1 MNENTINN
9 DVTMAGESERALLAS
24 RYRIIRQLGQG
35 GMGSVWLAE
44 DTQLD
49 GKLFAIKMLP
59 SILVLNK
66 RAYNQLKS
74 EALVAMKLVH
84 PNIVQIRAFEE
95 NNGNPFLVMDYIDG
109 QTLDDWLGDRIQ
121 DSGVSEDEIIC
132 LLKPIAEALDYAHTE
147 GVVHRDVKPANVMIR
162 KDGRPFIMDFGIAR
176 EIQETMTRVTGKLSS
191 GTLLYMSPEQLRGQ
205 PPKAAQD
212 VYSFAAM
219 AYECLKGE
227 PPFSRGQIEYQILNE
242 QPERLSDDIRISAS
256 IMRGL
261 SKTPEARPD
270 SCVKVLLT
278 PCPMRQMPAARP
290 QVSVSPRLVAPM
302 TDRIVVRP
310 KRNIVGIVL
319 PLFCLI
325 VSLLVLGGV
334 LWHREAKRQED
345 ARRLAVEQQQEELRR
360 RQAEDKRKA
369 QEAAARKKTEAE
381 RLAKLKQEEAQRK
394 AEEEAKRREAEKQ
407 AKERE
412 LARQKDEE
420 ARKAAEAEKA
430 AIAAREKAET
440 DTAMV
445 LQRGKRALALLAID
459 PLQYES
465 VSMDLTKEQ
474 RDLLSPV
481 FKEIVKGEASLEAF
495 LSLYTLNHPEVR
507 IHKKAQEDRI
517 ASFKMTVE
525 MLRSGKLSGAGQQ
538 SDRMQLPPT
547 MQVTAKVNGEE
558 MSGAILND
566 GSKDFNLPVK
576 WTLARGKKYG
586 PYSVMCQRN
595 GIRYVGTFAQV
606 TADWQGEKNVSVE
619 LSRNENKSQKELLP
633 FYFQTCTPIP
643 NGRHRFTFRDN
654 KGRKDPYGNVMVY
667 SVLKGEEIGKSGF
680 IVTGYENKTKTMV
693 VPGSGSK
700 LKRTVDVSTVEITR
714 LSDGYKVNLLIGDR
728 QCYVPVEWT
737 LHRGKIYGP
746 YRVSCERGGSQ
757 YEGKLER
764 TSSTQSAVV
773 NKIVAEISL
782 KIDSDDV
789 IAAQNI
795 LEDYESRVLSSNESS
810 SSLLHCHY
818 LVAEMFWE
826 KAQAE
831 YSKTKRNDDEIKD
844 LLFGSMDKSTKKRKG
859 KGAFNLASNIFFSHP
874 DHPQALKAGVIVEA
888 IKNFSE
894 KNYGAKILTKNIEYQ
909 RQRIRSLR

>member
-1 MNENTINN
+1 M
-9 DVTMAGESERALLAS
+9 
-24 RYRIIRQLGQG
+24 
-35 GMGSVWLAE
+35 
-44 DTQLD
+44 
-49 GKLFAIKMLP
+49 
-59 SILVLNK
+59 
-66 RAYNQLKS
+66 
-74 EALVAMKLVH
+74 
-84 PNIVQIRAFEE
+84 
-95 NNGNPFLVMDYIDG
+95 
-109 QTLDDWLGDRIQ
+109 
-121 DSGVSEDEIIC
+121 
-132 LLKPIAEALDYAHTE
+132 
-147 GVVHRDVKPANVMIR
+147 
-162 KDGRPFIMDFGIAR
+162 
-176 EIQETMTRVTGKLSS
+176 
-191 GTLLYMSPEQLRGQ
+191 
-205 PPKAAQD
+205 
-212 VYSFAAM
+212 
-219 AYECLKGE
+219 
-227 PPFSRGQIEYQILNE
+227 
-242 QPERLSDDIRISAS
+242 
-256 IMRGL
+256 
-261 SKTPEARPD
+261 
-270 SCVKVLLT
+270 
-278 PCPMRQMPAARP
+278 
-290 QVSVSPRLVAPM
+290 
-302 TDRIVVRP
+302 
-310 KRNIVGIVL
+310 
-319 PLFCLI
+319 
-325 VSLLVLGGV
+325 
-334 LWHREAKRQED
+334 
-345 ARRLAVEQQQEELRR
+345 
-360 RQAEDKRKA
+360 
-369 QEAAARKKTEAE
+369 
-381 RLAKLKQEEAQRK
+381 KQEEAQRK

-430 AIAAREKAET
+430 AIAARAKAET

-481 FKEIVKGEASLEAF
+481 FKEIVMGEASLKAL
-495 LSLYTLNHPEVR
+495 LSSYTLNHPEVR

-654 KGRKDPYGNVMVY
+654 KGRKNPYGNVMVY

-680 IVTGYENKTKTMV
+680 IVTGYENKTETMV
-693 VPGSGSK
+693 IPGSK
-700 LKRTVDVSTVEITR
+700 IKRTVDVSTVEITR

-746 YRVSCERGGSQ
+746 CRVSCERGGSQ

-764 TSSTQSAVV
+764 SSADWDGIKKANVVLTKAAAANNAKEVGVDGNAVMRRLLVGKWSGTTRRVDKNKSNSILAFGGGSEWSRRCDYSWTFQDDGTVSQSCRMSETVDA
-773 NKIVAEISL
+773 NNPDIKIGRSSIAQLGTWTLLGEGTILEVHVTAGLYKGKTFRYMIIKHPGSRIEFKTEEDSL
-782 KIDSDDV
+782 KNFRPIANAINERHWSDNDG
-789 IAAQNI
+789 NYH
-795 LEDYESRVLSSNESS
+795 YEGVCKTSNVRSIISETPRV
-810 SSLLHCHY
+810 
-818 LVAEMFWE
+818 F
-826 KAQAE
+826 
-831 YSKTKRNDDEIKD
+831 
-844 LLFGSMDKSTKKRKG
+844 DKV
-859 KGAFNLASNIFFSHP
+859 
-874 DHPQALKAGVIVEA
+874 Q
-888 IKNFSE
+888 
-894 KNYGAKILTKNIEYQ
+894 
-909 RQRIRSLR
+909 